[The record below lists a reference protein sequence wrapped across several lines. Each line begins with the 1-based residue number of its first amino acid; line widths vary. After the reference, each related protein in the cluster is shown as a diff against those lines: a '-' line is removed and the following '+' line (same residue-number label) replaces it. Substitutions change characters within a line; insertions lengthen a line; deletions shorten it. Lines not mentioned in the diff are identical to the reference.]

1 MAPKIIS
8 IEGNIGS
15 GKSTLVDM
23 LQTHFADNSRICFL
37 QEPISVWNTI
47 KDTNGVTIL
56 EKYYADQTK
65 YAFSFQMMAYI
76 SRLSLLRDALKG
88 DYDIIVTER
97 SVYTDSMVFAKMLYD
112 DKKIEE
118 IEYVI
123 YKKWFDEF
131 LGDLPKIWLIY
142 VKTDP
147 KIAASRVA
155 KRARE
160 GETIPLAYLEN
171 CHKYHEDWLTDNKS
185 SRLLVLDADTD
196 ITEFPLVEASWI
208 CEIEKFMLPDSTNQ
222 LNVSSDST
230 DNVLGWEDWRGQA
243 LAAETS

>member
-1 MAPKIIS
+1 MAPSIIS

-23 LQTHFADNSRICFL
+23 LQTHFVDNPRICFL

-47 KDTNGVTIL
+47 KDTNGATIL

-76 SRLSLLRDALKG
+76 SRLSLLREALKG

-112 DKKIEE
+112 DKKIED
-118 IEYVI
+118 IEYMI

-131 LGDLPKIWLIY
+131 LDDLPEIRLVY

-147 KIAASRVA
+147 
-155 KRARE
+155 
-160 GETIPLAYLEN
+160 
-171 CHKYHEDWLTDNKS
+171 
-185 SRLLVLDADTD
+185 
-196 ITEFPLVEASWI
+196 
-208 CEIEKFMLPDSTNQ
+208 
-222 LNVSSDST
+222 
-230 DNVLGWEDWRGQA
+230 
-243 LAAETS
+243 